1 MSDIYEI
8 LDEKL
13 DILIEKASGPSPFKF
28 QYWTGLQNRRIL
40 LMGEIGPSIAEEV
53 VLPLIDFDDGSG
65 REIELIVDS
74 VGGDVISLF
83 SLIDVLDTIKTPVHI
98 KVLTKCCSA
107 ALLLCLGGKHN
118 PNVRVTCSP
127 NSVGLLHSGSVGFN
141 VMDAKAADDLMDF
154 YKKYDTKTKDLV
166 LSRTKVDS
174 KLYAKMSKKEWY
186 MFGDELL
193 KYGFV
198 DALENHAEGGGDNA

>member
-1 MSDIYEI
+1 MSDIYLE
-8 LDEKL
+8 D
-13 DILIEKASGPSPFKF
+13 LINKTEMVSAWDY
-28 QYWTGLQNRRIL
+28 QYWKGLKNRRVL
-40 LMGEIGPSIAEEV
+40 LMGEINSTLAEEV
-53 VLPLIDFDDGSG
+53 IIPLIDMDNDGSG
-65 REIELIVDS
+65 KEIELIVDS
-74 VGGDVISLF
+74 EGGDVISTYK
-83 SLIDVLDTIKTPVHI
+83 LIDVLDTIKTPVHI

-154 YKKYDTKTKDLV
+154 YKKYDIKTKELV

>member
-1 MSDIYEI
+1 MSDIYLE
-8 LDEKL
+8 D
-13 DILIEKASGPSPFKF
+13 LINKTEMVSAWDY
-28 QYWTGLQNRRIL
+28 QYWKGLKNRRVL
-40 LMGEIGPSIAEEV
+40 LMGEINSTLAEEV
-53 VLPLIDFDDGSG
+53 IIPLIDMDNDGSG
-65 REIELIVDS
+65 KEIELIVDS
-74 VGGDVISLF
+74 EGGDVISTYK
-83 SLIDVLDTIKTPVHI
+83 LIDVLDTIKTPVHI

-127 NSVGLLHSGSVGFN
+127 NSVGLLHSGSVGLN

-154 YKKYDTKTKDLV
+154 YKKYDIKTKDLV

>member
-1 MSDIYEI
+1 MSDIYLE
-8 LDEKL
+8 D
-13 DILIEKASGPSPFKF
+13 LINKTEMVSAWDY
-28 QYWTGLQNRRIL
+28 QYWKGLKNRRIL
-40 LMGEIGPSIAEEV
+40 LMGEINSTLAEEV
-53 VLPLIDFDDGSG
+53 IIPLIDMDNDGSG
-65 REIELIVDS
+65 KEIELIVDS
-74 VGGDVISLF
+74 EGGDVISTYK
-83 SLIDVLDTIKTPVHI
+83 LIDVLDTIKTPVHI

-154 YKKYDTKTKDLV
+154 YKKYDIKTKDLV
-166 LSRTKVDS
+166 LSRTKVDT

>member
-1 MSDIYEI
+1 MSEVYLED
-8 LDEKL
+8 
-13 DILIEKASGPSPFKF
+13 LINKTEMVSAWDY
-28 QYWTGLQNRRIL
+28 QYWKGLKNRRIL
-40 LMGEIGPSIAEEV
+40 LMGEINSSLAEEV
-53 VLPLIDFDDGSG
+53 IIPLIDMDSDGSG
-65 REIELIVDS
+65 KEIELIVDS
-74 VGGDVISLF
+74 EGGDVISTYK
-83 SLIDVLDTIKTPVHI
+83 LIDVLDTIQTPVHI

-141 VMDAKAADDLMDF
+141 MMDAKAADDLMDF
-154 YKKYDTKTKDLV
+154 YKKYDTKTKELV
-166 LSRTKVDS
+166 LSRTKVDT